1 MYEVDYYRSLDG
13 SCPVEAFLDH
23 LAPKMKAKVFGR
35 MELLEEYG
43 PQLAFLFSRHL
54 EDGIFEPRVVQGS
67 NAARVLYFFV
77 AGKRAI
83 LTHGFMKKT
92 QKTPRKEI
100 ERAKAI
106 RSDWRRLNE

>member
-43 PQLAFLFSRHL
+43 PQLAFPFSRHL
-54 EDGIFEPRVVQGS
+54 EDGIFELRVVQGS
-67 NAARVLYFFV
+67 NAARVLYFFRCGEKGNSHAWFYEKDAEGASKRNR
-77 AGKRAI
+77 AGKSHSQR
-83 LTHGFMKKT
+83 LEK
-92 QKTPRKEI
+92 I
-100 ERAKAI
+100 E
-106 RSDWRRLNE
+106 